1 MCVCV
6 CVCVCVCAC
15 VFVGVCVCVR
25 VCHNGTCHTID
36 DFHGRGGASVARLQN
51 EAI

>member
-1 MCVCV
+1 MISKDTICD
-6 CVCVCVCAC
+6 
-15 VFVGVCVCVR
+15 FIIP
-25 VCHNGTCHTID
+25 ID